1 MVSLPGRKTVFKI
14 AYSAERCKVLPKEFR
29 RKRKNTLQ
37 KQGGCGSIG
46 TEGTPTNGAS
56 PFNSGNYSVVFGERV
71 GRSNF
76 LFLQELQSL
85 VVLINEDNKCN
96 GFDDHQCKSKKV
108 LISNHFTTP
117 FA

>member
-1 MVSLPGRKTVFKI
+1 M
-14 AYSAERCKVLPKEFR
+14 
-29 RKRKNTLQ
+29 
-37 KQGGCGSIG
+37 

-56 PFNSGNYSVVFGERV
+56 PLDQEITPFTFGRGV

-96 GFDDHQCKSKKV
+96 GLNENHCKRKEV
-108 LISNHFTTP
+108 FICNHFTTP
-117 FA
+117 FALTLGFLQGGKHPSAVGGVPSGSWTVYRIAYSDV

>member
-1 MVSLPGRKTVFKI
+1 M
-14 AYSAERCKVLPKEFR
+14 
-29 RKRKNTLQ
+29 
-37 KQGGCGSIG
+37 

-56 PFNSGNYSVVFGERV
+56 PLDQEITPFTFGRGV

-96 GFDDHQCKSKKV
+96 GFNDNQCKIKQV
-108 LISNHFTTP
+108 FISNHFTTP
-117 FA
+117 FAETLGVLRGGRLRPP

>member
-1 MVSLPGRKTVFKI
+1 M
-14 AYSAERCKVLPKEFR
+14 
-29 RKRKNTLQ
+29 
-37 KQGGCGSIG
+37 

-56 PFNSGNYSVVFGERV
+56 PLDQEITPFTFGRGV

-96 GFDDHQCKSKKV
+96 GLNENHCKRKEV
-108 LISNHFTTP
+108 FICNHFTTP
-117 FA
+117 FALTLGFLQGGKHPSAVGGVPSGSWAVYRIAYSDV